1 MLEKLLVEKSRSFVY
16 EIYFGQFRAARQVRA
31 RCVGR
36 KSFSYRI
43 VFRRQLPQRVRFPE
57 QAHRE
62 MRAQTQK
69 PAKKRDVFQ
78 EASPVP
84 REYYSQF
91 ECYKKSVDSYPS
103 EFLKFSV
110 KKQRLPLFVLNIIV
124 LALLLAFAGLNV
136 FYGGNLLIILAPVG
150 LAVLFVLLSV
160 GVRFIRKGNRAKAQK
175 VFFNFC
181 KLLDFYYGK
190 DFFLD
195 AALPDEVRN
204 DKVDRAVSKID
215 FLTRNG
221 LDKDMARKLARLLD
235 DEELK
240 HPRTVEQQKKLNAAL
255 NRLVQNLSSKNE
267 KLAAQS

>member
-1 MLEKLLVEKSRSFVY
+1 MKFILDNFELLVRYAPVALGVSLFLIVLFFAVNSRSVY
-16 EIYFGQFRAARQVRA
+16 ASLNKRTA
-31 RCVGR
+31 RCA
-36 KSFSYRI
+36 
-43 VFRRQLPQRVRFPE
+43 RRLK
-57 QAHRE
+57 
-62 MRAQTQK
+62 K
-69 PAKKRDVFQ
+69 PAKKRDVYQ

-190 DFFLD
+190 DFFSG
-195 AALPDEVRN
+195 R
-204 DKVDRAVSKID
+204 RAS
-215 FLTRNG
+215 R
-221 LDKDMARKLARLLD
+221 
-235 DEELK
+235 
-240 HPRTVEQQKKLNAAL
+240 
-255 NRLVQNLSSKNE
+255 
-267 KLAAQS
+267 

>member
-1 MLEKLLVEKSRSFVY
+1 MKFILDNFELLVRYAPVALGVSLFLIVLFFAVNSRSVY
-16 EIYFGQFRAARQVRA
+16 ASLNKRTA
-31 RCVGR
+31 RCA
-36 KSFSYRI
+36 
-43 VFRRQLPQRVRFPE
+43 RRLK
-57 QAHRE
+57 
-62 MRAQTQK
+62 K

-136 FYGGNLLIILAPVG
+136 FYGGKLLFILAPVG

>member
-1 MLEKLLVEKSRSFVY
+1 MRPSGLRCFSFCCRWGCVLY
-16 EIYFGQFRAARQVRA
+16 ARET
-31 RCVGR
+31 GR
-36 KSFSYRI
+36 KLRRCFSISASFWI
-43 VFRRQLPQRVRFPE
+43 
-57 QAHRE
+57 
-62 MRAQTQK
+62 
-69 PAKKRDVFQ
+69 
-78 EASPVP
+78 
-84 REYYSQF
+84 
-91 ECYKKSVDSYPS
+91 
-103 EFLKFSV
+103 
-110 KKQRLPLFVLNIIV
+110 
-124 LALLLAFAGLNV
+124 
-136 FYGGNLLIILAPVG
+136 
-150 LAVLFVLLSV
+150 
-160 GVRFIRKGNRAKAQK
+160 
-175 VFFNFC
+175 
-181 KLLDFYYGK
+181 FYYGK

>member
-1 MLEKLLVEKSRSFVY
+1 ML
-16 EIYFGQFRAARQVRA
+16 Q
-31 RCVGR
+31 
-36 KSFSYRI
+36 
-43 VFRRQLPQRVRFPE
+43 
-57 QAHRE
+57 
-62 MRAQTQK
+62 
-69 PAKKRDVFQ
+69 KKRGPLSFGIFEIFGKKTAFAAV
-78 EASPVP
+78 
-84 REYYSQF
+84 RSQ
-91 ECYKKSVDSYPS
+91 YK
-103 EFLKFSV
+103 
-110 KKQRLPLFVLNIIV
+110 
-124 LALLLAFAGLNV
+124 LAFAGLNV

-215 FLTRNG
+215 FLTRHG

>member
-1 MLEKLLVEKSRSFVY
+1 MKFILDNFELLVRYAPVALGVSLFLIVLFFAVNSRSVY
-16 EIYFGQFRAARQVRA
+16 ASLNKRTA
-31 RCVGR
+31 RCA
-36 KSFSYRI
+36 
-43 VFRRQLPQRVRFPE
+43 RRLK
-57 QAHRE
+57 
-62 MRAQTQK
+62 K

-181 KLLDFYYGK
+181 KLLDFYYGTG
-190 DFFLD
+190 FFSG
-195 AALPDEVRN
+195 R
-204 DKVDRAVSKID
+204 RAS
-215 FLTRNG
+215 R
-221 LDKDMARKLARLLD
+221 
-235 DEELK
+235 
-240 HPRTVEQQKKLNAAL
+240 
-255 NRLVQNLSSKNE
+255 
-267 KLAAQS
+267 

>member
-1 MLEKLLVEKSRSFVY
+1 MQKIGHQNGDLTIVLLPHGLIHGIRCIAGGVRPGKDF
-16 EIYFGQFRAARQVRA
+16 FPQFRRY
-31 RCVGR
+31 G
-36 KSFSYRI
+36 K
-43 VFRRQLPQRVRFPE
+43 
-57 QAHRE
+57 
-62 MRAQTQK
+62 
-69 PAKKRDVFQ
+69 
-78 EASPVP
+78 
-84 REYYSQF
+84 
-91 ECYKKSVDSYPS
+91 
-103 EFLKFSV
+103 
-110 KKQRLPLFVLNIIV
+110 VLV
-124 LALLLAFAGLNV
+124 
-136 FYGGNLLIILAPVG
+136 
-150 LAVLFVLLSV
+150 AV
-160 GVRFIRKGNRAKAQK
+160 

>member
-1 MLEKLLVEKSRSFVY
+1 M
-16 EIYFGQFRAARQVRA
+16 
-31 RCVGR
+31 
-36 KSFSYRI
+36 
-43 VFRRQLPQRVRFPE
+43 
-57 QAHRE
+57 
-62 MRAQTQK
+62 
-69 PAKKRDVFQ
+69 
-78 EASPVP
+78 
-84 REYYSQF
+84 
-91 ECYKKSVDSYPS
+91 
-103 EFLKFSV
+103 
-110 KKQRLPLFVLNIIV
+110 
-124 LALLLAFAGLNV
+124 
-136 FYGGNLLIILAPVG
+136 
-150 LAVLFVLLSV
+150 LFVLLSV